1 MIIAE
6 AVAGKGFRRRIRRFV
21 QAPVHR
27 FAVIVAPGLVEVCRE
42 ELAELGFA
50 ADQVHEGVLEVAG
63 KLADCYRLNLQLRT
77 ASRILCRL
85 PTFRAGVI
93 GELSHKVLA
102 YPWELWLNPEIPLV
116 VQCRAEH
123 SRIHH
128 EGLLGAT
135 ILAAIQRRFADQEL
149 QAPTLHAPAG
159 RGGVQGLPEL
169 QAHLPRAQHRN
180 DSGSTAHDRT
190 GRWKQRLLARIER
203 NHCEISLDT
212 SGPHLHQRGYRLRH
226 AGAPL
231 RETLAAAMLLQA
243 DWQGDRPLVDGM
255 CGAGTAAI
263 EAAMLARNL
272 PPGLNREFLFS
283 QWPSFQEKTWTYF
296 CRGAREIAL
305 PHAPAPILGLD
316 RDAGALEIAMQNAV
330 RSGVAESIQWQCMDF
345 FAFNPGTSGVAG
357 GLVLLDPPYG
367 MRLTASGDVG
377 AFYQRLGTHLRR
389 FYPGWQVA
397 VAAPSAELAALL
409 RLSSARWWSIPHG
422 GIPLVVSLAQL

>member
-6 AVAGKGFRRRIRRFV
+6 TAAGKGFRRRIRRFV

-27 FAVIVAPGLVEVCRE
+27 FAGIVAPGLIEVCRK

-50 ADQVHEGVLEVAG
+50 ADEVHKGVLEVAG

-102 YPWELWLNPEIPLV
+102 FPWELWLNPEIPLV
-116 VQCRAEH
+116 LQCRAEH

-128 EGLLGAT
+128 EGLAGTT
-135 ILAAIQRRFADQEL
+135 ILAAIQRRFADQGL

-159 RGGVQGLPEL
+159 RSGVQALPEL
-169 QAHLPRAQHRN
+169 QAPLPHTHHRN
-180 DSGSTAHDRT
+180 DSGSTGHDRT
-190 GRWKQRLLARIER
+190 GHWKQRLLARIER

-263 EAAMLARNL
+263 EAAMLARRL

-296 CRGAREIAL
+296 CRGARERAL
-305 PHAPAPILGLD
+305 PRATAPILGLD
-316 RDAGALEIAMQNAV
+316 RDAGALEIAMQNAA
-330 RSGVAESIQWQCMDF
+330 RAGVAESIQWQCTDF
-345 FAFNPGTSGVAG
+345 FAFNPGTLGVAG

-397 VAAPSAELAALL
+397 VAAPSVELAALL
-409 RLSSARWWSIPHG
+409 RLSSVRWWSIPHG